1 MRSAFLITTL
11 VFGSLS
17 LAIACG
23 DDDGGSSKKK
33 SDAGTDAS
41 TDSEG
46 GIDGGPDAKTYAS
59 CSSDDW
65 CWELPRPQGNTLRG
79 VWATSDKDIWAVGDR
94 GTVIHWDGKGWEG
107 LESGT
112 TEDLTAIWGAS
123 ATRAWAVG
131 ALGTIVSWDGKAWS
145 KLDLPMDAE
154 AGADAGVTTNFHD
167 VYGASAD
174 DVWVVGDGG
183 AIWHFDGQA
192 WATESNPNPQTLR
205 TVFAATTGKAW
216 AAGDGGV
223 VLEWSGTD
231 WAVATTGGP
240 GFLALDGTPDGA
252 VIVASGQGGY
262 FISNASGAWK
272 GEQIPGATNLRSV
285 WLESS
290 ERPWVFGDGGQIFRF
305 DATAKTWSKIASNTT
320 RAFLSADGLDNDSVF
335 VAGESG
341 IMMRWDGDARA
352 LISSGSSA
360 NRLALAGS
368 GPKDVWVV
376 GDEVLHDQGSGWQ
389 VVQPG
394 TPRALYDVAAVAA
407 GDAWAVGTGGTV
419 LHWKGNP
426 ASWELVDVKSLA
438 WLRGVA
444 VTSTGGWIVGEK
456 GALFALINQ
465 TSWIATPSN
474 TSATLNDV
482 WIASGSDAWAVGE
495 NGTLMHWNGTA
506 WAPYPIT
513 NEAGPVPTLR
523 AVWGADA
530 KDVWAVGVNGTV
542 ARYDG
547 SSWSVTRS
555 GEGYSLN
562 DIWGSSASDVYAVGS
577 DGKVLHFDG
586 SVWTEQD
593 TAVGETLNAVWGPDA
608 KNVFIAGEGGALLR
622 QSK

>member
-1 MRSAFLITTL
+1 MSVGQMLL
-11 VFGSLS
+11 VPLMLG
-17 LAIACG
+17 LAGC
-23 DDDGGSSKKK
+23 
-33 SDAGTDAS
+33 AS
-41 TDSEG
+41 MT
-46 GIDGGPDAKTYAS
+46 
-59 CSSDDW
+59 
-65 CWELPRPQGNTLRG
+65 
-79 VWATSDKDIWAVGDR
+79 
-94 GTVIHWDGKGWEG
+94 G
-107 LESGT
+107 L
-112 TEDLTAIWGAS
+112 D
-123 ATRAWAVG
+123 
-131 ALGTIVSWDGKAWS
+131 
-145 KLDLPMDAE
+145 
-154 AGADAGVTTNFHD
+154 
-167 VYGASAD
+167 
-174 DVWVVGDGG
+174 
-183 AIWHFDGQA
+183 
-192 WATESNPNPQTLR
+192 
-205 TVFAATTGKAW
+205 
-216 AAGDGGV
+216 
-223 VLEWSGTD
+223 
-231 WAVATTGGP
+231 
-240 GFLALDGTPDGA
+240 
-252 VIVASGQGGY
+252 GQGG
-262 FISNASGAWK
+262 FSCKAPDGISCASLSGVYANAVQNNLPGQRPAVKPGNALNAQARIDAMAPRSGD
-272 GEQIPGATNLRSV
+272 PLRSAQTVRRV
-285 WLESS
+285 WLA
-290 ERPWVFGDGGQIFRF
+290 PWED
-305 DATAKTWSKIASNTT
+305 D
-320 RAFLSADGLDNDSVF
+320 
-335 VAGESG
+335 
-341 IMMRWDGDARA
+341 
-352 LISSGSSA
+352 
-360 NRLALAGS
+360 
-368 GPKDVWVV
+368 
-376 GDEVLHDQGSGWQ
+376 DEVLHDQGSGWQ